1 MWQPN
6 VLLVGL
12 QKDNKVKKNLMAYQR
27 LKTENQ
33 DVKKKIPANLRH
45 IPLPNIVEVK
55 SSF

>member
-6 VLLVGL
+6 VLLVGF

-45 IPLPNIVEVK
+45 IPPPNIAEVK

>member
-45 IPLPNIVEVK
+45 IPPPNIAEVK